1 MNVGRASFAR
11 TSGASFAGRGGFDGA
26 AGWRGG
32 GWGGGWGG
40 WRGGGWGGWNGG
52 WGWGVGAGLAG
63 FALGVTFGNPY
74 WSPYWSPYWGWYG
87 WGAPY
92 VGYWGADYGYWNPYG
107 YADWSPDYVGYWD
120 DPGYWGADYGY
131 VDWRPRLWRQ
141 YRRPVAAVTVQPA
154 AYRVAVAYNAPA
166 DCGGAHY
173 VWDDY
178 VGGWVFRP
186 YSFAC

>member
-1 MNVGRASFAR
+1 MVGTAAGAGVSAPAWPASPSASPSA
-11 TSGASFAGRGGFDGA
+11 TPIGALTGAPTGAGAS
-26 AGWRGG
+26 
-32 GWGGGWGG
+32 
-40 WRGGGWGGWNGG
+40 
-52 WGWGVGAGLAG
+52 
-63 FALGVTFGNPY
+63 
-74 WSPYWSPYWGWYG
+74 

-120 DPGYWGADYGY
+120 DPGYWRADYGY

-141 YRRPVAAVTVQPA
+141 YRRPVAAVAVQPA
-154 AYRVAVAYNAPA
+154 ADRVAVAYNAPA